1 MNEGKLVLRHTPLG
15 VIPHLREHLLHVG
28 EAKLVCRISIGFF
41 AGERCRDNALSI
53 LGWNFLGWSGVDLG
67 LDRGGKRRMM
77 LALKIVVCWTALSC
91 TLGPCINLL
100 FCHRLRRYPK
110 LPTMG

>member
-67 LDRGGKRRMM
+67 GRSRGKAPHDASAQNRCLLDG
-77 LALKIVVCWTALSC
+77 LKLHARAV
-91 TLGPCINLL
+91 
-100 FCHRLRRYPK
+100 H
-110 LPTMG
+110 